1 MGLKRI
7 SSEVRG
13 INRNMQ
19 FLRPY
24 NNPTMCKWIE
34 EYLRRIKYINTTVKS
49 YTVTVITDEGYLIT
63 PHKTYRLIA
72 YNDDCVCYDLTLY
85 NFKKFCRSNKLSSNK
100 NLIVKND

>member
-1 MGLKRI
+1 MGLKRV
-7 SSEVRG
+7 SNEVRG

-24 NNPTMCKWIE
+24 DNPTMCKWVE
-34 EYLRRIKYINTTVKS
+34 EYLRRIKHINTVIKH
-49 YTVTVITDEGYLIT
+49 YTVTLRTDESR
-63 PHKTYRLIA
+63 HKTYRLLA
-72 YNDDCVCYDLTLY
+72 YTDNVVCYDLTLY